1 MLKETYTLFIWMQTI
16 RLRELLFKWI
26 VTIMGKIENIISKVI
41 DYNDFIPLEVKKI
54 TFKFIFRKLDNLFLW
69 EFRFSTK
76 LSAYEISVL

>member
-54 TFKFIFRKLDNLFLW
+54 TFKFIFRKLVNLFLW